1 MSDRP
6 FQPPVMS
13 PRECTLWYVA
23 LGLAV
28 IGKAWCLITYH
39 TPLLGEFW
47 RMEQFADQMLTDSRW
62 LQDAGLDSIA
72 IPPTLWKPVGYPA
85 LMAAAK
91 LMAGPF
97 WTQAIFVLQAVASLL
112 AGCALFGLARRLGL
126 PVVWAVAVFLLYEG
140 ALPFSTDTL
149 LMSDGLMGSLGTFV
163 LVLFGHRALDRSG
176 PSPTWAVACGL
187 ILAVMFTLR
196 EVVEYMVVVYGL
208 AVLLIFA
215 RPGQRLRAAVAA
227 LLLMVPVALTDLAV
241 RAWNH
246 QRTGAFMVTSGL
258 QTAGL
263 FTVLQLNV
271 RDPVVMSGDDV
282 FDRLAREGLTD
293 HQYGDAQRLN
303 QLAFERFGLTA
314 PQLSAL
320 VSRKMVAGVLAA
332 PRAAIAFWLS
342 EIRLVQ
348 QGSLLGGPL
357 TRIDD
362 LDWWWA
368 MTQGAGVYDAGWR
381 GKVRAFLVS
390 HDPSGMDAGAWVNLL
405 LRIVSRYGGTALFL
419 LFTFGIPVYAWRRR
433 SDGAARF
440 LLAGWLLYWAMAG
453 LHIMVH
459 MEVRYLSAVGA
470 VPVLASLLL
479 ARELLTM
486 WKSRRDVEPGVGME

>member
-6 FQPPVMS
+6 FQSQAMS
-13 PRECTLWYVA
+13 PRECTIWYVA
-23 LGLAV
+23 LALAV
-28 IGKAWCLITYH
+28 AGKIWCIATYH

-47 RMEQFADQMLTDSRW
+47 RMEQFAEQMLTDSRW
-62 LQDAGLDSIA
+62 LSDAGLDSIA
-72 IPPTLWKPVGYPA
+72 IPPTLWKPIGYPA

-91 LMAGPF
+91 LVAGPF
-97 WTQAIFVLQAVASLL
+97 WTLAIFVLQAVASLL

-126 PVVWAVAVFLLYEG
+126 PVAWAAAVFLMYEW
-140 ALPFSTDTL
+140 ALPFSTDPL
-149 LMSDGLMGSLGTFV
+149 LMSDGLMGSLGTWL
-163 LVLFGHRALDRSG
+163 LVLFGHRALDGSG
-176 PSPTWAVACGL
+176 PSPAWATACGL

-208 AVLLIFA
+208 ALLLVFA
-215 RPGQRLRAAVAA
+215 RPGQRLRAAAAA
-227 LLLMVPVALTDLAV
+227 LLLVAPVAVTDLAV

-246 QRTGAFMVTSGL
+246 HRTGAFMVTSGL

-271 RDPVVMSGDDV
+271 RDPAVMSGDDV
-282 FDRLAREGLTD
+282 IDRLAREGLTD

-320 VSRKMVAGVLAA
+320 VSHKMVAGVLAA
-332 PRAAIAFWLS
+332 PRAALDFWLS

-348 QGSLLGGPL
+348 QGTLLGGPL

-368 MTQGAGVYDAGWR
+368 MTQGDGAYDAGWR
-381 GKVRAFLVS
+381 GKVRLFLTS
-390 HDPSGMDAGAWVNLL
+390 HDLSQMDAAAWANLL
-405 LRIVSRYGGTALFL
+405 PRIAGRYGGTALFL
-419 LFTFGIPVYAWRRR
+419 LFTLGIPVYAWRHR
-433 SDGAARF
+433 SDAAARF
-440 LLAGWLLYWAMAG
+440 LLAGWMLYWAMAG

-459 MEVRYLSAVGA
+459 MEVRYLSAVAA
-470 VPVLASLLL
+470 VPILASLLL
-479 ARELLTM
+479 LRTLLELRR
-486 WKSRRDVEPGVGME
+486 SRRNVEPGVGME